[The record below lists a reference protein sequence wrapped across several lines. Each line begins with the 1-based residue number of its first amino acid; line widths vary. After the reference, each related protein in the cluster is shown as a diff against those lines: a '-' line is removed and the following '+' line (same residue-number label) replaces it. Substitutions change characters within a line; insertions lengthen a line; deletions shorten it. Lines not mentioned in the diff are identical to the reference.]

1 MFDKRIRRT
10 IDPAINHL
18 AAILV
23 RAGINPTQVT
33 VAGFVIGMTAA
44 LAIGCEQFGLG
55 LGLILLSR
63 LADGLDGAV
72 ARIGNT
78 VSDQGAFLDIVFDF
92 IFYSAIPFAFAFA
105 NPTDNAL
112 PAAFLIW
119 SFVGTGASFLAFA
132 IMVQKQDLS
141 AKTQT
146 SKSFHY
152 LGGLTEGSETI
163 LFLCLVCILPQ
174 YFGLMAW
181 GFATLA
187 WVTTAARLYQG
198 WTTLQNEQ

>member
-1 MFDKRIRRT
+1 
-10 IDPAINHL
+10 
-18 AAILV
+18 
-23 RAGINPTQVT
+23 
-33 VAGFVIGMTAA
+33 MTAA
-44 LAIGCEQFGLG
+44 VAIGCEQFGLG